1 MKGLGLKLLKI
12 HLLFLAFLPLFIDR
26 SRDGKNGTKTRENPV
41 LVQMCAPVQTISQVS
56 QSPEIIGT
64 YLCSRNLQTVA
75 TFRTWIFLR
84 NSEN

>member
-41 LVQMCAPVQTISQVS
+41 LVQMCAPVQTI
-56 QSPEIIGT
+56 
-64 YLCSRNLQTVA
+64 R
-75 TFRTWIFLR
+75 
-84 NSEN
+84 